1 MICPICG
8 MDVDNDSTICPI
20 CGCQIDSNPEEKTS
34 LLSDN
39 ICPVCGFVLENDDTV
54 CPVCNT
60 SIDDVKSEEPISYH
74 SQDSIESNN
83 IETTLPKNKS
93 NKKRYF
99 SVIFLFCL
107 LIGAGAAGYFIIY
120 PQITANIKEAEN
132 KKEAEKVINLIDSL
146 SDKEITEDMTDE
158 LNLIQMSYHSLTKE
172 QKKLVTN
179 YDELKKALEF
189 LKKIKDESQAK
200 NIQEEIDLI
209 NTDNLTA
216 EDTSVGELRRKYN
229 ALSKEQQK
237 LVENAHKLDEY
248 EKVIQ
253 TRIREKEQKEKLE
266 NQKAEQE
273 QLLDEQKNEIKGL
286 IYNFHEFAGKWGDF
300 GIHINKYQGLIESA
314 IKSKIS
320 LADYFSGA
328 PNNLDM
334 YASSFQWDGENIN
347 TAGCSV
353 SFDGILLETDEYGTL
368 AGSIIVNNDG
378 TLEFYIDYIY

>member
-1 MICPICG
+1 MICPICE

-172 QKKLVTN
+172 Q
-179 YDELKKALEF
+179 
-189 LKKIKDESQAK
+189 
-200 NIQEEIDLI
+200 
-209 NTDNLTA
+209 
-216 EDTSVGELRRKYN
+216 
-229 ALSKEQQK
+229 QK

-353 SFDGILLETDEYGTL
+353 SFDGILLETGEYGTL